1 MIEAVTLPVDVEA
14 TVAKLIQLPPEQR
27 IEISERLIAS
37 LPDEL
42 EEYWD
47 REIARRIE
55 EFEAGRTRSSPADEV
70 VERLRRRIDE
80 ADSNQ

>member
-14 TVAKLIQLPPEQR
+14 AVAKLIQLPPEQR

-37 LPDEL
+37 LPDDL

-55 EFEAGRTRSSPADEV
+55 DFESGRTRSSPADEV

-80 ADSNQ
+80 ADSDQ